1 MRWGQWREDG
11 STTLTD
17 PKFSAAFSG
26 WLRVLGEDVLSLAN
40 LLGTPE
46 APVPFRLAAAQ
57 ALHGWLRL
65 VELVP
70 EGIEALG
77 YLEGAFAFRVIAERA
92 VAERAAAGHLEMAGG
107 EADGRVPRL
116 AADAALVAEFLGDDL
131 PRFRERWLSP
141 EATTRAGRPASALLE
156 DDALRHDVQREAR
169 EWVELYHAP
178 ELGEG
183 PEELVKIESFF
194 RTRLRPGE

>member
-1 MRWGQWREDG
+1 MM
-11 STTLTD
+11 D
-17 PKFSAAFSG
+17 PKFAAAFST
-26 WLRVLGEDVLSLAN
+26 WLRALGEDVLSLAQ

-46 APVPFRLAAAQ
+46 APVPSRLAAAQ

-65 VELVP
+65 VEIVP

-92 VAERAAAGHLEMAGG
+92 LADSPEPAEGAV
-107 EADGRVPRL
+107 DGRVRRL

-131 PRFRERWLSP
+131 PRLRERWLAP

-156 DDALRHDVQREAR
+156 DDALRHDVQRELR
-169 EWVELYHAP
+169 EWVEQYHAP
-178 ELGEG
+178 ELGDG
-183 PEELVKIESFF
+183 PEELVKIEAFF
-194 RTRLRPGE
+194 RTRSRRGD

>member
-1 MRWGQWREDG
+1 MQGFPTAVAR
-11 STTLTD
+11 STALTD
-17 PKFSAAFSG
+17 PKFSALFSG
-26 WLRVLGEDVLSLAN
+26 WLRGLGEDVLSLAN

-57 ALHGWLRL
+57 GLQGWLRL

-77 YLEGAFAFRVIAERA
+77 YLEGAFALRVIAERA
-92 VAERAAAGHLEMAGG
+92 LAGDPDPIEGAP
-107 EADGRVPRL
+107 DGRVPRL

-131 PRFRERWLSP
+131 SRFRELWLSP
-141 EATTRAGRPASALLE
+141 AATTRSGRAASDLLE
-156 DDALRHDVQREAR
+156 DDALRHDVQRQAR
-169 EWVELYHAP
+169 ESVEQYHAP

-183 PEELVKIESFF
+183 REELVKVEAFF
-194 RTRLRPGE
+194 RTRLRRVE